1 MKLPLFGK
9 KNKTEPVVEK
19 KEEEKA
25 GLTTENKE
33 EDYSTTLSW
42 SGKSYDTMVQ
52 EKEAVKEQQMIFQ
65 MMSLYVVCSEES
77 IRLSSSK
84 SRSSRQRED
93 KRWPKRKRK
102 RKREEHTSTF
112 LWAST
117 GHKEGVVNFVN
128 CQPQQQQQPIATEDI
143 VLFVVCWLLESFLVL
158 GTVLCC
164 CFLACKKEKW
174 CK

>member
-25 GLTTENKE
+25 RLTENKE

-77 IRLSSSK
+77 IPLSSSR
-84 SRSSRQRED
+84 SRSSPSRQRED
-93 KRWPKRKRK
+93 KRWPKRNTLSPSF
-102 RKREEHTSTF
+102 E
-112 LWAST
+112 LQQ
-117 GHKEGVVNFVN
+117 GHKEGEINFVLSL
-128 CQPQQQQQPIATEDI
+128 PTPTTTA
-143 VLFVVCWLLESFLVL
+143 VLRHCWLSESFLVVGL
-158 GTVLCC
+158 WCC
-164 CFLACKKEKW
+164 CFSSSQEV
-174 CK
+174 